1 MSLTLLDIFLFRT
14 PKASLRHAA
23 RVLPWL
29 LLLTTHAVYAAPSN
43 PNPRPLV
50 RPEISARAAVL
61 LNPVSGQVLFAKNP
75 HRRLPQASTTKVM
88 TTLLALEHLDLNTKI
103 PVSQGAANTEPS
115 RIGLRPG
122 EVMYVHDLLYGLM
135 LKSGNDAAEVVA
147 EAIGGSVAG
156 FATLMNAKAQQLG
169 AANTSFR
176 NPHGLDADGH
186 YSTAYD
192 LVLIFRHAMENPVFA
207 EIVRTRRAS
216 LRVESGDHS
225 EHWRFVPVRNTNKL
239 LTSYPGANGGKTGYT
254 SKARRCYVGE
264 VQRGPIRLIV
274 SLLGSTR
281 RWQDA
286 KALLDYG
293 FAYYGR
299 GKPTAPP
306 TNQHAR
312 AIEPLKLISAAP
324 SAQLTENRHPV
335 N

>member
-1 MSLTLLDIFLFRT
+1 MSLTLLAIFT
-14 PKASLRHAA
+14 PKASLRRAA

-29 LLLTTHAVYAAPSN
+29 LLLTTHATVLYAAPSN
-43 PNPRPLV
+43 PNPQPLA

-61 LNPVSGQVLFAKNP
+61 LNPVSGQILFAKDP

-88 TTLLALEHLDLNTKI
+88 TTLLALEYLDLNTKI
-103 PVSQGAANTEPS
+103 PVSQGAADTEPS
-115 RIGLRPG
+115 RIGLRAG
-122 EVMYVHDLLYGLM
+122 EMMYVHDLLYGLM
-135 LKSGNDAAEVVA
+135 LKSGNDAAEVIA
-147 EAIGGSVAG
+147 EAISGSVAG
-156 FATLMNAKAQQLG
+156 FARLMNAKAQQLG
-169 AANTSFR
+169 AVNTSFR
-176 NPHGLDADGH
+176 NPHGLDAKGH

-216 LRVESGDHS
+216 LRVESGYRS
-225 EHWRFVPVRNTNKL
+225 EHWRFVPVRNTNRL

-264 VQRGPIRLIV
+264 VQRGSTRLIV

-299 GKPTAPP
+299 GRPSAPP
-306 TNQHAR
+306 ANQHAR
-312 AIEPLKLISAAP
+312 VVEPLKLISAAP
-324 SAQLTENRHPV
+324 SARLTENQHPV